1 MRKKLLSL
9 VLLCTISS
17 SFIASDSVDVDM
29 ENVMAE
35 IQHYYDS
42 IEQTLN
48 YQKGTIALGSGMATL
63 NVPDGFAY
71 LNSDDAS
78 KVLTELWGNPE
89 REVLG
94 MLVPEGKGVSGD
106 DSWAFVIQYED
117 MGYVED
123 EDADDMDYS
132 ELLEQMK
139 KDEVA
144 ENEERQKLGYD
155 PIHTVGWASTPFYD
169 SKNKVLHWAYELK
182 FGEAEENTLNYNIRV
197 LGRNGVLVLNAVG
210 NMSQLEEI
218 KPFIEPVR
226 MSAVYEDG
234 HKYEQFDS
242 KVDDVAAYT
251 VGGLVAGK
259 VLAKVGLFAVI
270 AKFGKLILLG
280 AVAAGGAVWKWL
292 SGRKKNDD
300 EANQLPSTTA

>member
-1 MRKKLLSL
+1 
-9 VLLCTISS
+9 
-17 SFIASDSVDVDM
+17 
-29 ENVMAE
+29 
-35 IQHYYDS
+35 
-42 IEQTLN
+42 
-48 YQKGTIALGSGMATL
+48 
-63 NVPDGFAY
+63 
-71 LNSDDAS
+71 
-78 KVLTELWGNPE
+78 
-89 REVLG
+89 
-94 MLVPEGKGVSGD
+94 
-106 DSWAFVIQYED
+106 

-218 KPFIEPVR
+218 KPHIEPVR

-270 AKFGKLILLG
+270 AKFGKIILLG
-280 AVAAGGAVWKWL
+280 VLAAGGAVWKWL

-300 EANQLPSTTA
+300 EANQLPSTTV